1 MLLLLFSI
9 KKSISIIEAPQKYF
23 YNCLTKPK
31 WLDIKEVA
39 GPSCNFLIKAD
50 SRMKCNF
57 D

>member
-39 GPSCNFLIKAD
+39 GPSCNFLINNE
-50 SRMKCNF
+50 RGIT
-57 D
+57 